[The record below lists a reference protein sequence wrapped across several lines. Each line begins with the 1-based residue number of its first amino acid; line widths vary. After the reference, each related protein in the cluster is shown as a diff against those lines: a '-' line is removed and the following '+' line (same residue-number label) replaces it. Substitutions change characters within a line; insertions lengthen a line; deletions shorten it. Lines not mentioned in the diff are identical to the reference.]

1 MKIRSMT
8 GFARARRTSAAG
20 EATVTIKSVNHR
32 ALDTHLHMGQELEML
47 EPEVRRMVRE
57 SVSRGHVNVRISFTA
72 AHAASGAG
80 LNRPLFEAY
89 LAAVKTAAEEYGA
102 AAEPDFH
109 SALQIPGMMAPPRD
123 TDTAEETAQLV
134 RETLAE
140 ALLRFN
146 EFREREGAALGVLMR
161 ECGERVERRAV
172 EIEQHRGDVM
182 PWLRQRLE
190 ERLGELLAN
199 TNLEPQRL
207 AQEAALLADRS
218 DIAEETGRLRVHAR
232 ELLEMLNGGGE
243 VGKKLD
249 FLLQEMNRETN
260 TILSK
265 TSGAG
270 ELGLRI
276 SSLGLENKTDIER
289 IREQAL
295 NIE

>member
-1 MKIRSMT
+1 MT
-8 GFARARRTSAAG
+8 GFARARRASAAG

-32 ALDTHLHMGQELEML
+32 ALDTHLHLGPELEMI

-57 SVSRGHVNVRISFTA
+57 AASRGHVNVRISFTP

-89 LAAVKTAAEEYGA
+89 LAALRTAAEEYGA
-102 AAEPDFH
+102 PAAPDFH
-109 SALQIPGMMAPPRD
+109 AALQIPGMMAPPRD
-123 TDTAEETAQLV
+123 TDTAEETAALV

-140 ALLRFN
+140 ALQAFN
-146 EFREREGAALGVLMR
+146 AFREREGAALVALMR
-161 ECGERVERRAV
+161 ECGERIERRAA
-172 EIEQHRGDVM
+172 EIEARREEVM
-182 PWLRQRLE
+182 PWLRKRLE

-199 TNLEPQRL
+199 VNIEPQRL
-207 AQEAALLADRS
+207 AQETAILADRS
-218 DIAEETGRLRVHAR
+218 DIAEETGRLRVHAK
-232 ELLEMLNGGGE
+232 ELLDLLGKGGE
-243 VGKKLD
+243 IGKKLD

-276 SSLGLENKTDIER
+276 TALGLENKTDIER

>member
-8 GFARARRTSAAG
+8 GFARARRTGAAG

-32 ALDTHLHMGQELEML
+32 SLDTHLHLGQELEML

-57 SVSRGHVNVRISFTA
+57 SASRGHVNVRISFSA

-89 LAAVKTAAEEYGA
+89 LAAVRTAAEDYGA
-102 AAEPDFH
+102 TVQPDFH
-109 SALQIPGMMAPPRD
+109 AALHIPGMMAPPRD
-123 TDTAEETAQLV
+123 TDTSEETAALV
-134 RETLAE
+134 RETLSE
-140 ALLRFN
+140 ALAAFN
-146 EFREREGAALGVLMR
+146 AFREREGDALLALMR
-161 ECGERVERRAV
+161 ECGERIEQRAV
-172 EIEQHRGDVM
+172 EIESCREDVT
-182 PWLRQRLE
+182 PWLRRRLE

-199 TNLEPQRL
+199 TGLEPQRL
-207 AQEAALLADRS
+207 AQEAAILADRS

-232 ELLEMLNGGGE
+232 ELLAMFDSGGE
-243 VGKKLD
+243 IGKKLD

-276 SSLGLENKTDIER
+276 TALGLENKTDIER

-295 NIE
+295 NVE

>member
-8 GFARARRTSAAG
+8 GFARARHTSPAG
-20 EATVTIKSVNHR
+20 EAVVTIKSVNHR
-32 ALDTHLHMGQELEML
+32 SLDMHLYLGQELEML

-57 SVSRGHVNVRISFTA
+57 AASRGHVNVRVSFTA

-89 LAAVKTAAEEYGA
+89 LAAARTAAEEYGA
-102 AAEPDFH
+102 AAQPDFH
-109 SALQIPGMMAPPRD
+109 AALQIPGMMAPPRD
-123 TDTAEETAQLV
+123 TDTAEETAELV
-134 RETLAE
+134 RETLGAALE
-140 ALLRFN
+140 AFN
-146 EFREREGAALGVLMR
+146 AFREREGAALAALMR
-161 ECGERVERRAV
+161 DCGERIERRAI
-172 EIEQHRGDVM
+172 EIEARREEVM
-182 PWLRQRLE
+182 PWLRKRLE
-190 ERLGELLAN
+190 ERLGELLTN

-207 AQEAALLADRS
+207 AQEAAILADRS
-218 DIAEETGRLRVHAR
+218 DIAEETGRLRVHSR
-232 ELLEMLNGGGE
+232 ELLQLIECGGE
-243 VGKKLD
+243 IGKKLD

-270 ELGLRI
+270 ELGLMI
-276 SSLGLENKTDIER
+276 TSLALETKTDIER